1 MTLKSFTR
9 FVNEDLNTK
18 IDQET
23 PLKGYEGDQIIK
35 RIEELM
41 EILADDVR
49 FGVPSDQLGRATT
62 YRDANAAIQKIKD
75 MMHYYSS
82 KQEEVR
88 FYVWSVSYN
97 GTWQATKGL
106 RKKVEGA
113 GGFGEDESNMSL
125 KKMLDYFKANPEDSD
140 NIRSIS
146 ISMDS
151 DSIRKA
157 TSPKEKQEVEPQEK
171 EAAQTEEET
180 TNQTENK

>member
-1 MTLKSFTR
+1 MALKSFTR

-18 IDQET
+18 IDQES
-23 PLKGYEGDQIIK
+23 PLKGYDGDQIIK

-49 FGVPSDQLGRATT
+49 FGVPADQLGRATT

-75 MMHYYSS
+75 MVHYYSA
-82 KQEEVR
+82 KQEEVK

-113 GGFGEDESNMSL
+113 GGFGDESNMSL

-151 DSIRKA
+151 ESIRKS
-157 TSPKEKQEVEPQEK
+157 TLPKEK
-171 EAAQTEEET
+171 EET
-180 TNQTENK
+180 VEGQTDTNQTENK